1 MTQVTQVTQDINR
14 RELLRRVAVLMG
26 GAISAP
32 AVLGVLN
39 GCSPKPSV
47 GWQPLFLSKEEG
59 AIVEEIAGLIVPRT
73 DTPGAREVGVP
84 AFIDVILKDAYPSDD
99 QARFVSGLKDFDSE
113 AQRAHGKP
121 FLQLP
126 QAQRLAFL
134 QQVHDAAANAE
145 RAQAEDREIPAS
157 ERKRPFVL
165 MMKELTLLGFFT
177 SQAGATQ
184 VLQYVA
190 VPGGFQACIPVA
202 QAGNGKTWATETSLR
217 F

>member
-1 MTQVTQVTQDINR
+1 MSDNNLMNR
-14 RELLRRVAVLMG
+14 RELIQRVALLMG

-39 GCSPKPSV
+39 GCSPKPSAS
-47 GWQPLFLSKEEG
+47 WHPQFLSTAEG
-59 AIVEEIAGLIVPRT
+59 AIVEEVAELILPRT
-73 DTPGAREVGVP
+73 DTPGARDVGVP
-84 AFIDVILKDAYPSDD
+84 AFIDVILKDAYPAED
-99 QARFVSGLKDFDSE
+99 QARFVSGAKDFDAE

-121 FLQLP
+121 FLELP

-134 QQVHDAAANAE
+134 QKVHDAAAAAE
-145 RAQAEDREIPAS
+145 KKQADNDVPAS

-165 MMKELTLLGFFT
+165 MMKELTMLGFFV
-177 SQAGATQ
+177 SKPGATQ

-190 VPGGFQACIPVA
+190 VPGGYQACIQIA
-202 QAGNGKTWATETSLR
+202 QAGNGKQWATETSLR

>member
-1 MTQVTQVTQDINR
+1 MNR
-14 RELLRRVAVLMG
+14 RELIQHVAWLMG

-39 GCSPKPSV
+39 GCSAKPSA
-47 GWQPLFLSKEEG
+47 GWQPQFLSKEEG
-59 AIVEEIAGLIVPRT
+59 PLVEEIAELIVPRT
-73 DTPGAREVGVP
+73 DTPGARDVGVP
-84 AFIDVILKDAYPSDD
+84 AFIDVILKDAYPSED
-99 QARFVSGLKDFDSE
+99 QARFVSGLKDFDSA

-145 RAQAEDREIPAS
+145 RAQVQDRDIPAA

-177 SQAGATQ
+177 SQVAATQ

-190 VPGGFQACIPVA
+190 VPGGFQACIPIA

>member
-1 MTQVTQVTQDINR
+1 MNR
-14 RELLRRVAVLMG
+14 RELLQRVAMLMG

-39 GCSPKPSV
+39 GCSPKPGAS
-47 GWQPLFLSKEEG
+47 WHPLFLSKEEG
-59 AIVEEIAGLIVPRT
+59 AIVEEVAELILPRT
-73 DTPGAREVGVP
+73 DTPGARDVGVP
-84 AFIDVILKDAYPSDD
+84 AFIDVILKDAYPAED
-99 QARFVSGLKDFDSE
+99 QARFVSGLKDFDAE

-121 FLQLP
+121 FLELQP
-126 QAQRLAFL
+126 AQRLAFL
-134 QQVHDAAANAE
+134 QQVHDAAAAAE
-145 RAQAEDREIPAS
+145 KDSRRTTMSRRS

-177 SQAGATQ
+177 SQVGATQ

-190 VPGGFQACIPVA
+190 VPGGFQACIPIA
-202 QAGNGKTWATETSLR
+202 KAGNGKQWATETSLR

>member
-1 MTQVTQVTQDINR
+1 MSDTRMNR
-14 RELLRRVAVLMG
+14 RELLQRVAWLMG

-39 GCSPKPSV
+39 GCSPKPS
-47 GWQPLFLSKEEG
+47 GATWTPLFLSKDEG
-59 AIVEEIAGLIVPRT
+59 AIVAAVADLILPRT
-73 DTPGAREVGVP
+73 DTPGARDVGVP
-84 AFIDVILKDAYPSDD
+84 AFIDVILKDAYPSED
-99 QARFVSGLKDFDSE
+99 QARFVSGLKDFDSA

-121 FLQLP
+121 FLELP

-134 QQVHDAAANAE
+134 QQVHNAAAAAE
-145 RAQAEDREIPAS
+145 KAQAEKDVPAE
-157 ERKRPFVL
+157 ERARPFVL

-190 VPGGFQACIPVA
+190 VPGGYQACIPIA
-202 QAGNGKTWATETSLR
+202 KAGNGKQWATETSLR

>member
-1 MTQVTQVTQDINR
+1 MQDTRMNR
-14 RELLRRVAVLMG
+14 RELIQRVAWMMG

-39 GCSPKPSV
+39 GCSPKPAAAS
-47 GWQPLFLSKEEG
+47 WQPQFLSKEEG
-59 AIVEEIAGLIVPRT
+59 AIVEDVAELIVPRT

-84 AFIDVILKDAYPSDD
+84 AFIDVILKDVYPSED
-99 QARFVSGLKDFDSE
+99 QARFVSGLKEFD
-113 AQRAHGKP
+113 AAAKRAHGKP
-121 FLQLP
+121 FLELP

-134 QQVHDAAANAE
+134 QQMHDAAADAE
-145 RAQAEDREIPAS
+145 RTQVDDDDVPAS

-177 SQAGATQ
+177 SQVGATQ
-184 VLQYVA
+184 VLQYAA
-190 VPGGFQACIPVA
+190 VPGGYQACIPIA

>member
-1 MTQVTQVTQDINR
+1 MSDHNLMNR
-14 RELLRRVAVLMG
+14 RELLQRVAMLMG

-39 GCSPKPSV
+39 GCAPKPTSS
-47 GWQPLFLSKEEG
+47 WQPLFLSKEEG
-59 AIVEEIAGLIVPRT
+59 AMVEAVSDLIIPRT
-73 DTPGAREVGVP
+73 GTPGAREVGVP
-84 AFIDVILKDAYPSDD
+84 TFIDVILKDAYPTDD
-99 QARFVSGLKDFDSE
+99 QARFVSGLKDFEAE

-121 FLQLP
+121 FLELP

-134 QQVHDAAANAE
+134 QKVHAEAAAAE
-145 RAQAEDREIPAS
+145 KKQADNEVPPS

-165 MMKELTLLGFFT
+165 MMKELTLLGFFV
-177 SQAGATQ
+177 SKPGATQ

-190 VPGGFQACIPVA
+190 VPGGFRACIPIA
-202 QAGNGKTWATETSLR
+202 QAGNGKQWATETSLR

>member
-1 MTQVTQVTQDINR
+1 MQDTRMNR
-14 RELLRRVAVLMG
+14 RELLQHVAWLMG

-39 GCSPKPSV
+39 GCSPKPGA
-47 GWQPLFLSKEEG
+47 GWQPAFLSKEEG
-59 AIVEEIAGLIVPRT
+59 AIVADIADLIVPRT

-113 AQRAHGKP
+113 AQRVHGKP
-121 FLQLP
+121 FLELS

-134 QQVHDAAANAE
+134 QQMHDTAADAE
-145 RAQAEDREIPAS
+145 RAQAEERDVPAS

-177 SQAGATQ
+177 SQVGATQ

-190 VPGGFQACIPVA
+190 VPGGFQACIPLA
-202 QAGNGKTWATETSLR
+202 RAGNGKQWATETSLR

>member
-1 MTQVTQVTQDINR
+1 MSDNNLMNR
-14 RELLRRVAVLMG
+14 RQLLQRVAMLMG

-39 GCSPKPSV
+39 GCSPKPSAG

-59 AIVEEIAGLIVPRT
+59 AMVDSVAALIMPST
-73 DTPGAREVGVP
+73 GTPGAREVGVP
-84 AFIDVILKDAYPSDD
+84 AFIDVILKDAYPAED
-99 QARFVSGLKDFDSE
+99 QARFISGLKDFDAE

-121 FLQLP
+121 FMELQP
-126 QAQRLAFL
+126 AQQVSFM
-134 QQVHDAAANAE
+134 QQVHDAAVTAE
-145 RAQAEDREIPAS
+145 KELADKDVPAA

-184 VLQYVA
+184 VLQYEA
-190 VPGGFQACIPVA
+190 VPGGFQACVPIA
-202 QAGNGKTWATETSLR
+202 QAGNGKQWATETSLR